1 MGQVGSPADLN
12 WASLTPLGV
21 YGLQPSLTASAG
33 TTGPCSVWP
42 SSSRSPAQY
51 FSYLSGRVSKQVR
64 DCRRL
69 QGPRRLEAN
78 RCHILMPKAR
88 PKASLSQKRAGTRN
102 SQPQRVWIRGVMNR
116 GRQRNPSSTVSS
128 YGNSKPPIST
138 PVATLAECRVHVD
151 SVTIALL

>member
-1 MGQVGSPADLN
+1 MGLSH
-12 WASLTPLGV
+12 
-21 YGLQPSLTASAG
+21 
-33 TTGPCSVWP
+33 TTGGLRAAAQSDGLSWDNWP
-42 SSSRSPAQY
+42 VLRVALILQESSPVFFILKWQS
-51 FSYLSGRVSKQVR
+51 FKTR

-78 RCHILMPKAR
+78 ICHILMPKAR

-116 GRQRNPSSTVSS
+116 GHQCNPSSTMSS

-138 PVATLAECRVHVD
+138 PVATLAECRVRVD